1 MTRSTDRPT
10 HKVYEEHVKHLRKS
24 WHTCTPGTTSK
35 DYFSS
40 RVKEKNTTGVVQLD
54 DALGTSGTETFT
66 MSQFIRL
73 HSLVEKS
80 LSMQETATEFV
91 NFFLRNEGPF
101 NPCQKWRMCCL
112 SVPCEDK
119 YSYSNVFAYI
129 KMRELVMSHNLFANP
144 GGWTCTSF
152 A

>member
-1 MTRSTDRPT
+1 MAYLYTGHHEQGLLLVSG
-10 HKVYEEHVKHLRKS
+10 K
-24 WHTCTPGTTSK
+24 G
-35 DYFSS
+35 
-40 RVKEKNTTGVVQLD
+40 KNTTGVVQLD